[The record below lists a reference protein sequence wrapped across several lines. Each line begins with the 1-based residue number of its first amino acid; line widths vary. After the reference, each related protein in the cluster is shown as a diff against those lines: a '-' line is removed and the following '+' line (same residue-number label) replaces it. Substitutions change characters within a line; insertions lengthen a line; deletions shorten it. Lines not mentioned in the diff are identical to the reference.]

1 MMLLL
6 KVGLKLLDAFGQ
18 EKGPCYTKMLSDRL
32 DNEIF
37 YNSVQCNSWDFP
49 ADLRANVFVILEI

>member
-6 KVGLKLLDAFGQ
+6 KVGPKLRNAFGQ
-18 EKGPCYTKMLSDRL
+18 KKGPCYTKMLADRS

-37 YNSVQCNSWDFP
+37 YTSVQCNSWDFP